1 MMENRSFDHML
12 GYLKRDLG
20 WEIDGLR
27 PGSRDTNPYEGTRI
41 GVHHLETP
49 VILTDPDYERA
60 DVAEQLGAGEPGN
73 YPMDGFVANFAH
85 HHNIDA
91 DTPVMGYYT
100 ARELPLYHMFAEQFC
115 ICDKWF
121 SSLPTSTHPNRLMA
135 LSGATLVSN
144 THFSLTGVP
153 HGELV
158 YEWLTKR
165 HVNWALYY
173 NRAPVFPALL
183 QGWPDFVPEGQYRPL
198 YELER
203 SLRGEGNPISQVVF
217 VEPTYA
223 AWPFRVPFL
232 GAPCDDHPPAILTAG
247 QRFVRTVY
255 QAATANPTQW
265 KKTMMVV
272 VYDEHGGFYDHVS
285 PRPIRYDPP
294 QNAFAPFLS
303 TGVRV
308 PAFVVS
314 PFVSP
319 KRLYSEPLDHTS
331 ILHFLGQKFGGGEY
345 SEAVSSRQRD
355 FGSLQ
360 EVLDLTIPRQDV
372 PAVPEIPDLPI
383 LDHTLLG
390 QVQIKREIPADMQVM
405 SKLSGIQRRQDR
417 TTKKKTAKPTRTKPS
432 GTRGTPKK
440 KPRPTKKHK

>member
-1 MMENRSFDHML
+1 
-12 GYLKRDLG
+12 
-20 WEIDGLR
+20 
-27 PGSRDTNPYEGTRI
+27 
-41 GVHHLETP
+41 
-49 VILTDPDYERA
+49 
-60 DVAEQLGAGEPGN
+60 
-73 YPMDGFVANFAH
+73 
-85 HHNIDA
+85 
-91 DTPVMGYYT
+91 
-100 ARELPLYHMFAEQFC
+100 
-115 ICDKWF
+115 
-121 SSLPTSTHPNRLMA
+121 
-135 LSGATLVSN
+135 VSN